1 MEVLK
6 IKVLWQKDVATPALS
21 SVHTHTRTHA
31 RACAHTKVFLIHKY
45 NNNVKI
51 HQDALFSSEI
61 QLH

>member
-21 SVHTHTRTHA
+21 SVHTHT